1 MSLILVYL
9 LSFFPEAVPDLLFCV
24 RYDTTHW
31 SRQNFFSIFFPL
43 DYCHDKAQMT
53 LLGWCQWKE
62 RGKMQ
67 STGNWGARINE
78 HMKTTLCKLL
88 LLDSR
93 NLESRS
99 ITALGGWLHEDMAV
113 EACVL
118 FSCASF
124 FSGRNWTCFCANEK
138 EGSHEIRLEIEEILL
153 YLQLDEKW
161 DWLWTE
167 GSGCL

>member
-1 MSLILVYL
+1 MHLYQLELKTSCHSFVIMSLILVYL
-9 LSFFPEAVPDLLFCV
+9 LSFFPEAVPDLLSCV

-31 SRQNFFSIFFPL
+31 SIQNFFSIFFPL

-93 NLESRS
+93 ILESRS

-113 EACVL
+113 EAFVL
-118 FSCASF
+118 FLVLHSLV
-124 FSGRNWTCFCANEK
+124 GETEHVYVLMRRK
-138 EGSHEIRLEIEEILL
+138 EATR
-153 YLQLDEKW
+153 
-161 DWLWTE
+161 
-167 GSGCL
+167 